1 MNFHTHRPHQH
12 LGRSE
17 RALMRI
23 ATDLTSFLLKA
34 QRSLTFETLHLSKH
48 QREAVAQILVEF
60 AEDLHQD
67 IGIWRSLEQYNLD
80 FFGTKLPCILPADEP
95 LDAQPVT
102 PARVQYL
109 LWTLYSELEPELIL
123 APQHQDL
130 VRLAAVIAAFLHE
143 RFAHLQFDSGV
154 KTFLTQP
161 NTYGWDVKKKLIW
174 LGQHS
179 YLFRLSFGNY
189 VHAHGGT
196 PDIPTMDDFLCQAT
210 TCWSGLGVIDLLAA
224 LLDIT
229 DEQRASLRGWY
240 ERHAAYFHV
249 VAVREPFLEL
259 VNLLNEQSYTVRVEV
274 EAKRFQE
281 GGLLF
286 GSLVPWDGTWYWS
299 GVQQAFGTVT
309 NDMIQRIR
317 KEFPLKAPHIVYRYS
332 EPLAAK
338 AREIVSKHY
347 QQFVA
352 YYGKDLVRYPDSRS
366 MAEDMRK
373 FYRYQ
378 NEAIV
383 KDLPPADRQKYNR
396 SDLSQPL
403 ALPPELL
410 KMKNGVGI
418 YFNPAEGQELMEG
431 FNAIVSGLQKQGEQ
445 VTDDEAES
453 LRALLYSDAISPE
466 FVRTLVREYGDAS
479 IASAFLIQRETAP
492 QYLEYLLRRYK
503 GHFYRRRYP
512 SLTLVDQ

>member
-1 MNFHTHRPHQH
+1 MNFYTHRPNQH

-17 RALMRI
+17 RSLMRI

-34 QRSLTFETLHLSKH
+34 QRSLTFETLHLPTH
-48 QREAVAQILVEF
+48 HREAVAHILVEF

-67 IGIWRSLEQYNLD
+67 IGIWRSLEQYNRD
-80 FFGTKLPCILPADEP
+80 FFGTTLPCILPADGQF
-95 LDAQPVT
+95 DAEPVT

-109 LWTLYSELEPELIL
+109 LWTLYSEIEPELIL

-130 VRLAAVIAAFLHE
+130 VRLASVIAAFLHE
-143 RFAHLQFDSGV
+143 RFTHLQFDSGV
-154 KTFLTQP
+154 KTFLTLP
-161 NTYGWDVKKKLIW
+161 NMYGWDVKRKLIW

-189 VHAHGGT
+189 VHDHGGK
-196 PDIPTMDDFLCQAT
+196 PDIPTIDDFLCQAT
-210 TCWSGLGVIDLLAA
+210 TSWSGLGVIDLLAA

-229 DEQRASLRGWY
+229 DEQRATLRGWY
-240 ERHAAYFHV
+240 ERHTAYFQV
-249 VAVREPFLEL
+249 VAVREPFLEV
-259 VNLLNEQSYTVRVEV
+259 VNLFNEQSYTVRVEG
-274 EAKRFQE
+274 EAKRFE
-281 GGLLF
+281 AGGLVY

-309 NDMIQRIR
+309 NDTLQRLR
-317 KEFPLKAPHIVYRYS
+317 KEFPLKAPHIVYRYCES
-332 EPLAAK
+332 LAEK
-338 AREIVSKHY
+338 ARQIVGKHY

-366 MAEDMRK
+366 MAEDMCK

-378 NEAIV
+378 QEATV
-383 KDLPPADRQKYNR
+383 KDLPAAVRQKYNR

-418 YFNPAEGQELMEG
+418 YFNPAEGQEIMEG

-445 VTDDEAES
+445 MTDDEAES

-466 FVRTLVREYGDAS
+466 FVRALVREYGDAS